1 MPRLPKH
8 VIIALPLLVVL
19 FAPSFAQAQQAGTC
33 PDYSVGKASVKPTL
47 MSNVDVTKL
56 PIESPSTA
64 AMPRLRAP
72 ST

>member
-19 FAPSFAQAQQAGTC
+19 FAPSFAQAQQAAPAPTTAWQGERQ
-33 PDYSVGKASVKPTL
+33 ATL

-56 PIESPSTA
+56 PIEFTFDS